1 MVIVFAG
8 ALGRFPIG
16 GHAWTELQY
25 LLGLRELGHDVYF
38 LEECGEGSWVYN
50 WETQETT
57 TELDYPTAYVRECL
71 EPVGLGD
78 RWIYRAGDRCVGM
91 HLDEFR
97 EVCARA
103 ELLLIRGCAIPLW
116 RPEYDLPRQRIF
128 IDSDPGFTQFSLA
141 NGDRD
146 LAATIARCERLFT
159 IGQRIGTSGCP
170 IPTLG
175 RQWVKTVFPVLL
187 SHWHAAGDSD
197 AKYFTSI
204 MQWQSYKDVAYKGDR
219 YGNKASEFP
228 KFIDLPVDTKQP
240 FLLAL
245 TGGQPQEL
253 TRYGWDITT
262 GWVASRTPGDY
273 QRFIQGSRAEFGVAK
288 HGYVATRGG
297 WFSDRSIC
305 YIASGRPILV
315 QDTGQADWLPTGEGV
330 LTFRDRVDA
339 LQGIEKINANY
350 EHHCSRARALAEEYF
365 ASDRVLT
372 RLLED
377 AFV

>member
-71 EPVGLGD
+71 EPIGLGD

-91 HLDEFR
+91 HPDEFR

-103 ELLLIRGCAIPLW
+103 ELLLIRGCTIPLW

-146 LAATIARCERLFT
+146 MAATIARCERLFT

-253 TRYGWDITT
+253 TRYGWDVTT
-262 GWVASRTPGDY
+262 GWVASRTPEDY

-330 LTFRDRVDA
+330 LTFRDRADA
-339 LQGIEKINANY
+339 LEGIEKINADY
-350 EHHCSRARALAEEYF
+350 DHHRSRARALAEEYF